1 MKKIF
6 FESLAD
12 EILINFIKND
22 IFDNFKNINLYN
34 ANNKVYE
41 IISNVQ
47 TIFKESINLQLNGY
61 FETQKKKNN
70 NKQSYG
76 EISERAMNISHTLDN
91 NELIDKIFDKI
102 MIYFRVQFIEL

>member
-1 MKKIF
+1 M
-6 FESLAD
+6 AD

-34 ANNKVYE
+34 ATNKVGE
-41 IISNVQ
+41 NITNAQ

-61 FETQKKKNN
+61 FETQKEINN
-70 NKQSYG
+70 NKQLYC
-76 EISERAMNISHTLDN
+76 EISERAINISYTLDN

-102 MIYFRVQFIEL
+102 MIYFRDQFIEP